1 LTGIQIHSNVRIS
14 RQAPRPGGKP
24 GRTVSISGK
33 PSINAQDDTVQNVSQ
48 LRSRSDGLT
57 AKHRRF
63 WTLTPSTDNAG
74 SCVATLLVTRP
85 TDRIVQQLR
94 EAFPEAGADRYAIF
108 ARDSK
113 FDADVVAFL
122 QATGLEPKQ
131 TRAPSETLDRK
142 LLPGDLERVILTM
155 GAVRSLEFR
164 IPIPWRPPKQ
174 R

>member
-1 LTGIQIHSNVRIS
+1 
-14 RQAPRPGGKP
+14 
-24 GRTVSISGK
+24 
-33 PSINAQDDTVQNVSQ
+33 
-48 LRSRSDGLT
+48 
-57 AKHRRF
+57 
-63 WTLTPSTDNAG
+63 
-74 SCVATLLVTRP
+74 
-85 TDRIVQQLR
+85 VQQLR
-94 EAFPEAGADRYAIF
+94 EAFPEADADRYAIF

-131 TRAPSETLDRK
+131 TRAPAETLDRK
-142 LLPGDLERVILTM
+142 LLPGDLERVILTL